1 MKKDIKGWAIKLRGR
16 NFYQNHDGVPFLFKT
31 KRSEDNNVL
40 FILNLEDG
48 GCCTMH
54 VKSPLLLDQSNLEKV
69 LTAVRRGVHM
79 LGLED

>member
-1 MKKDIKGWAIKLRGR
+1 MIDVYPTRIEAV
-16 NFYQNHDGVPFLFKT
+16 D
-31 KRSEDNNVL
+31 EDKNVL
-40 FILNLEDG
+40 FVLNLEDG

-54 VKSPLLLDQSNLEKV
+54 VKNPLLLDQSNLEKM